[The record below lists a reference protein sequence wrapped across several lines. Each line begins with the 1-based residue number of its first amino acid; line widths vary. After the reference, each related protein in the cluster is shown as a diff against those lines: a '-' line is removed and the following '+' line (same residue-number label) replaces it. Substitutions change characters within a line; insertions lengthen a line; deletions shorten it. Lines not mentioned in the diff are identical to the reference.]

1 MKKTI
6 KLVNCFGDTQEFTI
20 DNFEN
25 VAHISIKILSQD
37 EVTSIVYKN
46 GKTVEFDSDT
56 HFRCMDFYEG
66 DYVVFPHELDK
77 FNELS
82 GNCWDRQREVN
93 KWRNKW

>member
-20 DNFEN
+20 DNF
-25 VAHISIKILSQD
+25 